1 MLLTARNLAKTYGP
15 RLLFTGITLGLG
27 EGERAGLIGANG
39 SGKSTLLKIF
49 AGVEEPDD
57 GVVERQR
64 GIVVGYVPQQDTFPE
79 HATCLEIVSAAVN
92 DAHDDHEREMHAE
105 MALDRAGFPDP
116 RQNVDSLSGGWRKR
130 LAIARE
136 LARQPGVLLMDE
148 PTNHLDL
155 EGIEWLEDLIA
166 AASFAT
172 LTVSHDRRFLEETAT
187 RTIELSRQYPDGF
200 LSHNGTYTEFVLK
213 REEFLASQVGRQQA
227 LASAVR
233 REIAW
238 LQRGAKAR
246 TTKAKGRIERAGDMI
261 SELADLKTRNTAL
274 GAASVDFTSSNRQ
287 TRKLVELKNVSKSLG
302 GRELFGNVNL
312 VLSPGVKLG
321 LLGANGSG
329 KSTLIRILTGRLAA
343 DSGEV
348 FLAGGL
354 RVVVFDQHREQLD
367 QAQPLRRALSPA
379 GDVLQFK
386 DQSMHVSGWAKKF
399 LFRSEQLDM
408 PVSELS
414 GGEQSR
420 VLIARLMLSPA
431 DILILDEP
439 TNDLDIAT
447 LDVLEESLEDFPGA
461 VLLVTHD
468 RYLLDRV
475 STTLLAINGDGT
487 ASVYAELAQWE
498 RARTAQQKARTAD
511 ERQKSTQ
518 ARKASAP
525 TSPTPQALTPPP
537 SKKPRLSWK
546 EQKELDTIEA
556 DIHTAEQT
564 HSQLQTLSEDP
575 KTLSD
580 HLKSRQAYEKVATAQ
595 QEVERLYARWAEL
608 EAKTK

>member
-1 MLLTARNLAKTYGP
+1 MLLTARNLGKTYGP

-49 AGVEEPDD
+49 ASAEEADE

-64 GIVVGYVPQQDTFPE
+64 GLVVGYVPQKDEFPE
-79 HATCLEIVSAAVN
+79 GATCLEVVAGAVG
-92 DAHDDHEREMHAE
+92 DAHDEHEREVQAE
-105 MALDRAGFPDP
+105 IALGRAGF
-116 RQNVDSLSGGWRKR
+116 VDVGQDVGALSGGWRKR

-136 LARQPGVLLMDE
+136 LARKPGVMLMDE

-166 AASFAT
+166 GAKFAT

-187 RTIELSRQYPDGF
+187 RIIELSRQYPDGF
-200 LSHNGTYTEFVLK
+200 LSHEGTYTEFVIK
-213 REEFLASQVGRQQA
+213 REEFLSAQAGRQQS

-246 TTKAKGRIERAGDMI
+246 TTKAKGRIERAGDMMA
-261 SELADLKTRNTAL
+261 ELADLKQRNTSL
-274 GAASVDFTSSNRQ
+274 GAAGVDFTSSNRQ
-287 TRKLVELKNVSKSLG
+287 TRKLVELKKVGKSLG
-302 GRELFGNVNL
+302 GRELFRDVSV
-312 VLSPGVKLG
+312 VLSPGTKLG

-343 DSGEV
+343 DAGEV
-348 FLAGGL
+348 VVANGL

-367 QAQPLRRALSPA
+367 PGQTLRRALSPA

-386 DQSMHVSGWAKKF
+386 GQSMHVSGWAGKF

-447 LDVLEESLEDFPGA
+447 LDVLEESLEEFPGA
-461 VLLVTHD
+461 VVLVTHD

-475 STTLLAINGDGT
+475 STSLLAIDGDGG
-487 ASVYAELAQWE
+487 AKEYAELGQWE
-498 RARTAQQKARTAD
+498 RAREEREKARAAEDRQKAEA
-511 ERQKSTQ
+511 

-525 TSPTPQALTPPP
+525 VVAAAGGPVR
-537 SKKPRLSWK
+537 KVRLSWK
-546 EQKELDTIEA
+546 EQKELEGMEA
-556 DIHTAEQT
+556 AIHAAEAEHVKWQGV
-564 HSQLQTLSEDP
+564 SEDP
-575 KTLSD
+575 KVLMD
-580 HLKSRQAYEKVATAQ
+580 HVRSREAFGKVAAAQ
-595 QEVERLYARWAEL
+595 VEVERLYARWAEL
-608 EAKTK
+608 EGKGG